1 MKNMYLKKFMLPG
14 LMMAALGFSS
24 LDMGAQTTITY
35 SFTGAMQTFTVP
47 NCVATVTI
55 ECAGASG
62 VGMNGFLPG
71 QGGKAYGILSV
82 TAGQVL
88 NIFAGGS
95 NGYNGG
101 GIGLGGANG
110 GGGSDVRLGGV
121 AFTDRVI
128 VAGGGGGAGG
138 DSWQCLTPSATGHG
152 GGGTAIGVDF
162 VGGAGGAGYTSGT
175 GCGTNG
181 GNTGGT
187 GGTGYHGGGGGG
199 GGFTSGGAGAN
210 ANGSAAGTGMLGS
223 GGNSFNSPSCGATGG
238 GGGGYYGGGG
248 AAGTNCG
255 AGRGGGGSSWTGPCT
270 SPSFTAGTNTG
281 NGYVTITYDFGVPS
295 LTITST
301 APNLQCLG
309 TTQTLTASGAATFT
323 WSNGTQGNTTVVTP
337 TANTTY
343 SVAAQGTA
351 ACPAY
356 GLFTTTMIALPVVT
370 STASPNYI
378 ICPGT
383 PVTLSGIGADSY
395 FWTGGVTN
403 GTPFNATSTTIYTVT
418 GTNLTTGCSNTNTIL
433 VPVYVASVSVSA
445 PTTICAGSSANLSAS
460 GAISYTWNTGSQFPQ
475 VSVSPNATTVY
486 TVNATTS
493 DFCFASNTTTVT
505 VNPSP
510 IVQATSAKAEIC
522 RGESVDLTAAGA
534 TTYSWNTGGSGTSIS
549 VSPNVNTTYTVTGI
563 NSNGCAATGTV
574 FVKVNLCLGVGETSN
589 ISLTGISVFPNPSSG
604 DFTVNS
610 KVEISLTLTNQLG
623 QVVKVLELNQ
633 ANNYQAKVEHLSQ
646 GVYFLTGKKDGQE
659 LNQKIIVNQ

>member
-1 MKNMYLKKFMLPG
+1 MYLKKIILPG
-14 LMMAALGFSS
+14 LMTAALGFSS

-35 SFTGAMQTFTVP
+35 SFTGAMQTFTIP
-47 NCVATVTI
+47 SCVATVTI
-55 ECAGASG
+55 ECAGAAG
-62 VGMNGFLPG
+62 IGMNGYLPG
-71 QGGKAYGILSV
+71 QGGIAKGILSV

-101 GIGLGGANG
+101 GVGQGGAHG
-110 GGGSDVRLGGV
+110 GGGSDVRVGGV

-138 DSWQCLTPSATGHG
+138 DNWQCTTLSANGYG
-152 GGGTAIGVDF
+152 GGGTAVGANC
-162 VGGAGGAGYTSGT
+162 VGGAGGAGYSNGT
-175 GCGTNG
+175 GCGSNG
-181 GNTGGT
+181 GSNGGA
-187 GGTGYHGGGGGG
+187 GGSGTHGGGGGG
-199 GGFTSGGAGAN
+199 GGFSSGGMGATSTVP
-210 ANGSAAGTGMLGS
+210 GTAGTGSLGL
-223 GGNSFNSPSCGATGG
+223 GGNSFNSPGCGATGA

-248 AAGTNCG
+248 AAGNNCG
-255 AGRGGGGSSWTGPCT
+255 AGRGGGGSSWTGTCAA
-270 SPSFTAGTNTG
+270 PSFTAGTNTG
-281 NGYVTITYDFGVPS
+281 NGYVRISYDFGVPT

-301 APNLQCLG
+301 SPNLQCFG

-323 WSNGTQGNTTVVTP
+323 WSNGTQASSIVVTP

-356 GLFTTTMIALPVVT
+356 GLFTTTMIPLPVVT
-370 STASPNYI
+370 CTASPNYI

-383 PVTLSGIGADSY
+383 PITLSGGGADSY

-403 GTPFNATSTTIYTVT
+403 ATPFNASSTTVYTVT

-460 GAISYTWNTGSQFPQ
+460 GAISYTWNTGSQFAQ
-475 VSVSPNATTVY
+475 VSVSPNVTTVY

-493 DFCFASNTTTVT
+493 DFCLASNTTTVS
-505 VNPSP
+505 VNPLP
-510 IVQATSAKAEIC
+510 TVQATSAKAEIC
-522 RGESVDLTAAGA
+522 RGEAVDLTAAGA
-534 TTYSWNTGGSGTSIS
+534 ATYSWNTGGSGTSIS
-549 VSPNVNTTYTVTGI
+549 VSPNVNTTYTVTGT
-563 NSNGCAATGTV
+563 NSNGCSAKATV

-589 ISLTGISVFPNPSSG
+589 MSLSGISVFPNPSTG
-604 DFTVNS
+604 NFTVNS
-610 KVEISLTLTNQLG
+610 KEEITLTLTNQLG
-623 QVVKVLELNQ
+623 QVVKILELNQ
-633 ANNYQAKVEHLSQ
+633 ANNYHAKVEHLSH
-646 GVYFLTGKKDGQE
+646 GVYFLTGEKDAKE
-659 LNQKIIVNQ
+659 FNQKILVNE

>member
-1 MKNMYLKKFMLPG
+1 MYLKKIMLPG
-14 LMMAALGFSS
+14 LMTVALGVSS
-24 LDMGAQTTITY
+24 LNMGAQTTITY

-47 NCVATVTI
+47 SCVATVTI
-55 ECAGASG
+55 ECAGAAG
-62 VGMNGFLPG
+62 IGMNGYLPG
-71 QGGKAYGILSV
+71 QGGKAKGILSV
-82 TAGQVL
+82 TSGQVL

-101 GIGLGGANG
+101 GVGQGGAHG
-110 GGGSDVRLGGV
+110 GGGSDVRTGGV

-138 DSWQCLTPSATGHG
+138 DNWNCTVGSGDG
-152 GGGTAIGVDF
+152 GGGTAVGF
-162 VGGAGGAGYTSGT
+162 NCVGGAGGAGWTSGT
-175 GCGTNG
+175 GCGANG
-181 GNTGGT
+181 GSSGGAGATGS
-187 GGTGYHGGGGGG
+187 HGGGGGG
-199 GGFTSGGAGAN
+199 GGFNSGGMGASS
-210 ANGSAAGTGMLGS
+210 SAPGTAGTGSLGL
-223 GGNSFNSPSCGATGG
+223 GGNSFNSPSCGATGA

-248 AAGTNCG
+248 AAGWNCG
-255 AGRGGGGSSWTGPCT
+255 AGRGGGGSSWTGTCAA
-270 SPSFTAGTNTG
+270 PSFTAGTNTG
-281 NGYVTITYDFGVPS
+281 NGYVRITYDFGVPS

-301 APNLQCLG
+301 APALQCLG

-323 WSNGTQGNTTVVTP
+323 WSNGTQGSSIVVTP
-337 TANTTY
+337 TANVTY

-356 GLFTTTMIALPVVT
+356 GLFSPTMIPLPVVT
-370 STASPNYI
+370 CTASPNYI

-383 PVTLSGIGADSY
+383 PITLSGGGADSY

-403 GTPFNATSTTIYTVT
+403 ATPFNASSTTVYTVT

-505 VNPSP
+505 VNPLP
-510 IVQATSAKAEIC
+510 IVQATSAQAEIC
-522 RGESVDLTAAGA
+522 RGESVQLTAAGA
-534 TTYSWNTGGSGTSIS
+534 TTYSWNTGGNTSGIA

-563 NSNGCAATGTV
+563 NSNGCAATATV

-589 ISLTGISVFPNPSSG
+589 MSLTGISVFPNPSSG
-604 DFTVNS
+604 NFTVNS
-610 KVEISLTLTNQLG
+610 KEEITLTLTNQLG
-623 QVVKVLELNQ
+623 QVVKILELNQ
-633 ANNYQAKVEHLSQ
+633 ANNYLTKVEHLSQ
-646 GVYFLTGKKDGQE
+646 GVYFLTGEKDGKE
-659 LNQKIIVNQ
+659 FNQKILVNE